1 MKELKDIHTVVNIIL
16 AFMMT
21 ICVYMLAAVLVL
33 HQDGIVMTDM
43 LIGKLVFGM
52 IFFISFTL
60 IQYYYT
66 RIK

>member
-33 HQDGIVMTDM
+33 HMDGIIMTDM